1 MLALKQALS
10 LVSMKETSGFMP
22 SDIPNLEMWLK
33 FNMNITAD
41 QDSAGNPLDPV
52 HTTVANTM
60 AEGDKI
66 SIWNDFTSNSY
77 DAIMETEEDKPEWNR
92 LSASYPYM
100 PYFTGTKYMDLD
112 KTMSITANQD
122 FSIVTEVMFTNLIT
136 KSIYGSDSSNFFR
149 INAVDGS

>member
-10 LVSMKETSGFMP
+10 LVSMKETTGFMP

-60 AEGDKI
+60 AEDDKI
-66 SIWNDFTSNSY
+66 
-77 DAIMETEEDKPEWNR
+77 
-92 LSASYPYM
+92 LLL
-100 PYFTGTKYMDLD
+100 TKIL
-112 KTMSITANQD
+112 
-122 FSIVTEVMFTNLIT
+122 V
-136 KSIYGSDSSNFFR
+136 
-149 INAVDGS
+149 